1 MERINI
7 KDSLL
12 FYSLKDVLYNTET
25 TYVYCNFN
33 IENTDNVLKEMLN
46 TKVINK
52 DGIYH
57 SFDKIDWNAIENY
70 FMFNTYEIEMTLQF
84 IKEKL
89 VGDKDLKVFID
100 VDSDKNITLTNGI
113 IDDLFCGID
122 NVTFYFKDND
132 TEA

>member
-33 IENTDNVLKEMLN
+33 IENIDNVLKEMLN

-52 DGIYH
+52 EGIYH
-57 SFDKIDWNAIENY
+57 SFTKINWNSIENY
-70 FMFNTYEIEMTLQF
+70 FMFNTYEIEMTLHF

-89 VGDKDLKVFID
+89 VSDAELKVFID
-100 VDSDKNITLTNGI
+100 VDSDKNITLVNGLI
-113 IDDLFCGID
+113 EDLFFDIN